1 MIALCNKKGK
11 PVICATQML
20 ESMVKKPRPTRAE
33 GSDVANAILDGADCV
48 MLSGETAKGDYPIQ
62 CIKTMASLA
71 REAEACLWNERFFED
86 LMRSEQAK
94 MQGLDATTTTSIG
107 NVQLF
112 VNLSFVLYARWCFKI
127 LCLQTK
133 LASLAIRKKP

>member
-127 LCLQTK
+127 VCL
-133 LASLAIRKKP
+133 